1 MPVYSLGTYDDGR
14 PFYAMRFVEGDSLKE
29 AIEAYHEEHPR
40 PDPTAVEFRKL
51 LGRFVD
57 VCEAIAFAHSQ
68 GVLHRDLKP
77 HNVMLGRYGET
88 LIIDWGLAKATG
100 RASPSAGADPAR
112 RRWSRPPGS
121 GHVADAGRASARRP
135 T

>member
-1 MPVYSLGTYDDGR
+1 MAGR
-14 PFYAMRFVEGDSLKE
+14 STPCGSSGETASARSSRP
-29 AIEAYHEEHPR
+29 ITSEHPR

-57 VCEAIAFAHSQ
+57 VCEAIAYAHSR

-77 HNVMLGRYGET
+77 DNVMLGQYGET

-100 RASPSAGADPAR
+100 QRHPGGAEPGDATFVPPSRSRADAVAAGVLSAR
-112 RRWSRPPGS
+112 RR
-121 GHVADAGRASARRP
+121 